1 MKQIDIDRMVDAR
14 NMSPEHKNILRKALG
29 YAAGDGRK
37 EIQEKLDSLD
47 KEVGGILSSL
57 GSTLGAVALEIGND
71 EGVKSR
77 NLAKLKTVTSHDSFF
92 ADINYGFGTASWND
106 GVGGV
111 AFIITAGGTA
121 KPYTIGADGSVGGG
135 VDINLKDPNTDVFI
149 VLGDN
154 EELPTNES
162 EIKGKIYCKKNT
174 SSTATDNQYNEYIY
188 VKSTKKWEKVGEFQ
202 AEPDLSGYAKLN
214 KNNVF
219 NGTNK
224 FTNQIDFPA
233 FSIGSDGKL
242 YRSIKLETSRF
253 KVTNVPVT
261 DSTVLN
267 ANEGLS
273 EIGTPED
280 FIFTLEDGTK
290 VTKSIRVISTTTSQN
305 VVNNNGGEDGE

>member
-14 NMSPEHKNILRKALG
+14 NMSPEHKNILRRALG
-29 YAAGDGRK
+29 YAAGEGRK

-47 KEVGGILSSL
+47 KEVGNILSSL

-71 EGVKSR
+71 EGVKAR

-149 VLGDN
+149 VLDDN

-188 VKSTKKWEKVGEFQ
+188 VKSTKKWEKVGQFK
-202 AEPDLSGYAKLN
+202 AEPDLSGYAKLSGAKFTGKIEGN
-214 KNNVF
+214 SATFKDLYNTVTGTLYI
-219 NGTNK
+219 GTNSLK
-224 FTNQIDFPA
+224 TGRLIDNNNNNRSDTKTYNTNGGYIET
-233 FSIGSDGKL
+233 GS
-242 YRSIKLETSRF
+242 
-253 KVTNVPVT
+253 
-261 DSTVLN
+261 
-267 ANEGLS
+267 
-273 EIGTPED
+273 PEN

>member
-47 KEVGGILSSL
+47 KEVGNILSSL
-57 GSTLGAVALEIGND
+57 GSTLGAVTLEIGND

-135 VDINLKDPNTDVFI
+135 IDINLKDPNTEVFI
-149 VLGDN
+149 ILADN
-154 EELPTNES
+154 EELPTDES
-162 EIKGKIYCKKNT
+162 KIQGKIYCKKNT
-174 SSTATDNQYNEYIY
+174 SSTAGDNQYNEYIY

-202 AEPDLSGYAKLN
+202 AKPDLSGYAKLSGATFTG
-214 KNNVF
+214 NVF
-219 NGTNK
+219 
-224 FTNQIDFPA
+224 
-233 FSIGSDGKL
+233 L
-242 YRSIKLETSRF
+242 R
-253 KVTNVPVT
+253 
-261 DSTVLN
+261 
-267 ANEGLS
+267 GLT
-273 EIGTPED
+273 EIGRVHIEGGVDDNNGASTYLKAYRANQRSPRSVYNTLGYLSDIGDKEN
-280 FIFTLEDGTK
+280 FTFTLEDGST
-290 VTKSIRVISTTTSQN
+290 VTKSIRVISTTTSQA
-305 VVNNNGGEDGE
+305 GA

>member
-14 NMSPEHKNILRKALG
+14 NMSPEHKNILRRALG

-47 KEVGGILSSL
+47 KEVGNILSSL
-57 GSTLGAVALEIGND
+57 GSTLGAVTLEIGND

-121 KPYTIGADGSVGGG
+121 KPYSISADGSVSGGI
-135 VDINLKDPNTDVFI
+135 DINLKDPNTDIFI
-149 VLGDN
+149 ILEDN

-162 EIKGKIYCKKNT
+162 EIKGKIYCKKNPD
-174 SSTATDNQYNEYIY
+174 STAGDNQYNEYIY

-202 AEPDLSGYAKLN
+202 AEPDLTNYAKLN
-214 KNNVF
+214 SDVVF
-219 NGTNK
+219 RSLTCTAGGASQAMYINGEVYIEYLRGVRAIKGPNY
-224 FTNQIDFPA
+224 FP
-233 FSIGSDGKL
+233 SGTKENMVYSENGKKSDIGSQ
-242 YRSIKLETSRF
+242 
-253 KVTNVPVT
+253 
-261 DSTVLN
+261 
-267 ANEGLS
+267 
-273 EIGTPED
+273 ED
-280 FIFTLEDGTK
+280 FVFTLEDGTK
-290 VTKSIRVISTTTSQN
+290 VTKSIRVISTTSQA
-305 VVNNNGGEDGE
+305 EA

>member
-29 YAAGDGRK
+29 YAAGEGRK

-47 KEVGGILSSL
+47 KEVGNILSSL

-71 EGVKSR
+71 EGVKAR

-135 VDINLKDPNTDVFI
+135 IDINLKDPNTEVFI
-149 VLGDN
+149 ILADN
-154 EELPTNES
+154 EELPTDES
-162 EIKGKIYCKKNT
+162 KIQGKIYCKKNT
-174 SSTATDNQYNEYIY
+174 SSTAGDNQYNEYIY

-202 AEPDLSGYAKLN
+202 AKPDLSGYAKLHDFVTFE
-214 KNNVF
+214 NVTADEADIHGELF
-219 NGTNK
+219 ARRLQVTNSVDIQNG
-224 FTNQIDFPA
+224 IVS
-233 FSIGSDGKL
+233 SIGPKDNRHVYKCDGGFL
-242 YRSIKLETSRF
+242 
-253 KVTNVPVT
+253 
-261 DSTVLN
+261 D
-267 ANEGLS
+267 
-273 EIGTPED
+273 IGTPED
-280 FIFTLEDGTK
+280 FVFTLEDGST
-290 VTKSIRVISTTTSQN
+290 VTKSIRVISTTTSQA
-305 VVNNNGGEDGE
+305 EA

>member
-14 NMSPEHKNILRKALG
+14 NMSPEHKNILRRALG

-47 KEVGGILSSL
+47 KEVGNILSSL
-57 GSTLGAVALEIGND
+57 GSTLGAVTLEIGND

-121 KPYTIGADGSVGGG
+121 KPYSISADGSVSGGI
-135 VDINLKDPNTDVFI
+135 DINLKDPNTDIFI
-149 VLGDN
+149 ILEDN

-162 EIKGKIYCKKNT
+162 EIKGKIYCKKNPD
-174 SSTATDNQYNEYIY
+174 STAGDNQYNEYIY

-202 AEPDLSGYAKLN
+202 AKPDLSGYAKLRD
-214 KNNVF
+214 NVTF
-219 NGTNK
+219 NTINLLGHSGDVISAVGNCYLSR
-224 FTNQIDFPA
+224 IEVD
-233 FSIGSDGKL
+233 KL
-242 YRSIKLETSRF
+242 YALNNRHNFIAFT
-253 KVTNVPVT
+253 TDGTTANV
-261 DSTVLN
+261 
-267 ANEGLS
+267 G
-273 EIGTPED
+273 IPEN
-280 FIFTLEDGTK
+280 FVFTLEDGTK
-290 VTKSIRVISTTTSQN
+290 VTKSIRVVSTTTSQA
-305 VVNNNGGEDGE
+305 ED

>member
-47 KEVGGILSSL
+47 KEVGNILSSL
-57 GSTLGAVALEIGND
+57 GSTLGAVTLEIGND

-121 KPYTIGADGSVGGG
+121 KPYSISADGSVAGGID
-135 VDINLKDPNTDVFI
+135 VNLKDPNTDVFI

-202 AEPDLSGYAKLN
+202 AEPDLSGYAKLTDIGAPEN
-214 KNNVF
+214 
-219 NGTNK
+219 
-224 FTNQIDFPA
+224 FT
-233 FSIGSDGKL
+233 
-242 YRSIKLETSRF
+242 
-253 KVTNVPVT
+253 
-261 DSTVLN
+261 
-267 ANEGLS
+267 
-273 EIGTPED
+273 
-280 FIFTLEDGTK
+280 FTLEDGST
-290 VTKSIRVISTTTSQN
+290 VTKSIRVISTTTSQA
-305 VVNNNGGEDGE
+305 GA

>member
-14 NMSPEHKNILRKALG
+14 NMSPEHKNILRRALG

-71 EGVKSR
+71 EGVKAR

-92 ADINYGFGTASWND
+92 VDINYGFGTASWND

-135 VDINLKDPNTDVFI
+135 IDINLKDPNTEVFI
-149 VLGDN
+149 ILADN
-154 EELPTNES
+154 EELPTDES
-162 EIKGKIYCKKNT
+162 KIQGKIYCKKNT
-174 SSTATDNQYNEYIY
+174 SSTAGDNQYNEYIY

-202 AEPDLSGYAKLN
+202 AEPDLSNYARLDKF
-214 KNNVF
+214 NVF
-219 NGTNK
+219 KGANFKGYVTLNDAWFPIGVVMPNNGIFFIAGGVEDSSRK
-224 FTNQIDFPA
+224 A
-233 FSIGSDGKL
+233 FFADGSVSDVG
-242 YRSIKLETSRF
+242 I
-253 KVTNVPVT
+253 
-261 DSTVLN
+261 
-267 ANEGLS
+267 
-273 EIGTPED
+273 PED
-280 FIFTLEDGTK
+280 LVFTLEDGST
-290 VTKSIRVISTTTSQN
+290 VTKSIRVISTTTSKA
-305 VVNNNGGEDGE
+305 GA